1 MVRQIMNNHL
11 LRKKYTDNIEDV
23 VSEISQSD
31 YWRTKLFNS
40 LYDQRIL
47 ISEQD
52 IERIPSYI
60 KPLFTEEK
68 LMFLVSKV
76 KEYPEKFD
84 EGSIVFKFE
93 SLPFASITRFS
104 GN

>member
-1 MVRQIMNNHL
+1 MNTKS
-11 LRKKYTDNIEDV
+11 LREKYIDSIEDV
-23 VSEISQSD
+23 VLDISQSD
-31 YWRTKLFNS
+31 YWRSKIFDS
-40 LYDQRIL
+40 EYDQRIL

-52 IERIPSYI
+52 IENIPNYI
-60 KPLFTEEK
+60 KHFFTEEK

-76 KEYPEKFD
+76 KECPDKFD
-84 EGSIVFKFE
+84 EGSIIFKFE

>member
-1 MVRQIMNNHL
+1 MNTKSL
-11 LRKKYTDNIEDV
+11 LEKYIDSIEDV
-23 VSEISQSD
+23 ALDISQAD
-31 YWRTKLFNS
+31 YWRIKLFNS
-40 LYDQRIL
+40 EYDQRIL

-52 IERIPSYI
+52 IENIPNYI
-60 KPLFTEEK
+60 KHLFTEEK

-76 KEYPEKFD
+76 KECPDKFD
-84 EGSIVFKFE
+84 EGSIIFKFE

>member
-1 MVRQIMNNHL
+1 MNNNL
-11 LRKKYTDNIEDV
+11 LREKYMSSIEDV
-23 VSEISQSD
+23 ALDISQSE
-31 YWRTKLFNS
+31 YWRSIIFNS
-40 LYDQRIL
+40 EYDQRIL

-52 IERIPSYI
+52 IENIPSYI
-60 KPLFTEEK
+60 KHIFAEEK

-76 KEYPEKFD
+76 KECSEVFD
-84 EGSIVFKFE
+84 KGSIIFKFE